1 VTTAGEDIHTH
12 GFSVTVAQGFGCF
25 VEKEKSKAA
34 AAAGIQDRLKH
45 LDMMVVEG
53 NKAKG
58 R

>member
-1 VTTAGEDIHTH
+1 LDVLWK
-12 GFSVTVAQGFGCF
+12 
-25 VEKEKSKAA
+25 KEKSKAA
-34 AAAGIQDRLKH
+34 AAAATAAGIQDRLKH